1 MRFGMV
7 AMRSLRDRPL
17 VDGMVQ
23 MRKVMLLDTAPIEH
37 LSGAWGPMGALA
49 GSDGSARHP
58 HLRALRAGALP
69 RRDLAD
75 AVHHLA
81 RLHGRHPGLVDYA
94 AGHAQGP
101 VECEWLEA
109 AADAFVAERSYLVR
123 LVAAAGPLPSTPG
136 HAESE
141 AAAAAQRHALDMLA
155 QSDRSG
161 CATGAA
167 VALAVDWIA
176 IRAVLDRAAGS
187 FGIDPTPARLPIPE
201 ETVSVVDALA
211 REAAHERA
219 MLFGAQ
225 QLFAQHRGLWDLL
238 EARASARSRG

>member
-1 MRFGMV
+1 MAG
-7 AMRSLRDRPL
+7 
-17 VDGMVQ
+17 GIVQ

-58 HLRALRAGALP
+58 HLRALRGAALH

-75 AVHHLA
+75 AVHHIA

-94 AGHAQGP
+94 AAHAHRP

-109 AADAFVAERSYLVR
+109 AAEAFVGERAYLVR

-155 QSDRSG
+155 QSDRAG

-167 VALAVDWIA
+167 IALAIDWIA
-176 IRAVLDRAAGS
+176 IRAVLDRAAAS
-187 FGIDPTPARLPIPE
+187 FGVEPAPARLPIPE

-225 QLFAQHRGLWDLL
+225 QVFAQHRGLWDLL